1 MLKVEKCHN
10 CGASLEYNEKD
21 YNGEVTCKYCHTKYH
36 LDALGKVEEYKVK
49 LMIFGVVREFYIESV
64 TIDSS
69 DCYCECV
76 REIDS
81 ELMTRIINTRPPK
94 MILGMRS
101 F

>member
-1 MLKVEKCHN
+1 MLKEEKCHN

-21 YNGEVTCKYCHTKYH
+21 YNGEIECKYCHTKYH
-36 LDALGKVEEYKVK
+36 LDNLGKVEEYKVK
-49 LMIFGVVREFYIESV
+49 LMVYGVVKEFYIESI
-64 TIDSS
+64 TFDNS

-76 REIDS
+76 CDIDS
-81 ELMTRIINTRPPK
+81 NLMTRIRTSPPK